1 MSDSLVNGLF
11 LVGAALLALVG
22 VLATRGEPR
31 LAKELQALN
40 AIIKD
45 MPKGEERSALRE
57 RRSRLALKF
66 ARRGQIALADLV
78 MYVIFGGL
86 LLMYVPLSISQMLGR
101 EPEEIFTQVVLS
113 VMLVV
118 FTIGAV
124 TFLLGVVAGVIIGIS
139 ALVRWVRGRRS
150 LNAGLAEDPAAA
162 LSSDA

>member
-1 MSDSLVNGLF
+1 MNGLF
-11 LVGAALLALVG
+11 LVGASLLALVG

-45 MPKGEERSALRE
+45 MPKGEERSALKE
-57 RRSRLALKF
+57 RRSRLALNF

-101 EPEEIFTQVVLS
+101 EPEQVFTQVVLF

-124 TFLLGVVAGVIIGIS
+124 AFLLGVAAGLIIGIS
-139 ALVRWVRGRRS
+139 ALIRWVRGRRG
-150 LNAGLAEDPAAA
+150 LNANPAEGSPAA
-162 LSSDA
+162 SSSHP